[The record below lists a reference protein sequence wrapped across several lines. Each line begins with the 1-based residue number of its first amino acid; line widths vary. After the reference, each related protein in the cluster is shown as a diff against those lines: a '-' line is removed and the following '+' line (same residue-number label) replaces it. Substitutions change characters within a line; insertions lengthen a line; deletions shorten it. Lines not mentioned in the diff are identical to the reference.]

1 MDKKQLV
8 VFTPF
13 NILTNYFIAAYVS
26 VITLEQPQ
34 INLSKIGIW
43 GAVFIIVGLIL
54 FAFGFPVSLLNEVE
68 DRNIGYFQKENDK
81 YEIQLELSSLQNELY
96 IVAEFD
102 GKTRRDGIESLNIL
116 LNSDIG
122 ATKEFKLKA
131 KRSSTNEALNSGWY
145 GKKVI
150 IGYLNIDSKSN
161 YHLLIDKIYINGSI
175 DNLVLSLHNNSNRF
189 YEGFVVI
196 LSFVLLISGMV
207 LIIIDILKCGYNT
220 YEPISRQ

>member
-68 DRNIGYFQKENDK
+68 DRNIGYFQKEND
-81 YEIQLELSSLQNELY
+81 
-96 IVAEFD
+96 
-102 GKTRRDGIESLNIL
+102 
-116 LNSDIG
+116 
-122 ATKEFKLKA
+122 
-131 KRSSTNEALNSGWY
+131 
-145 GKKVI
+145 
-150 IGYLNIDSKSN
+150 
-161 YHLLIDKIYINGSI
+161 
-175 DNLVLSLHNNSNRF
+175 
-189 YEGFVVI
+189 
-196 LSFVLLISGMV
+196 
-207 LIIIDILKCGYNT
+207 
-220 YEPISRQ
+220 